1 MLGDTLPGVLGQ
13 LPGKDPLVEVVL
25 ELFVGKVDAQL
36 LEAVLPKVL
45 KTVDVKDADLV
56 AFRSPVK
63 IPSSCEN
70 VLSSHPIM

>member
-1 MLGDTLPGVLGQ
+1 MVLDRVLGDTLPGVLGQ

-45 KTVDVKDADLV
+45 KAVDV
-56 AFRSPVK
+56 
-63 IPSSCEN
+63 
-70 VLSSHPIM
+70 